1 MKCVAKILATLLISL
16 SASAPHAQQ
25 ISGNELLETCV
36 SDNQVL
42 AGFCLGY
49 IIGYSEG
56 APWGANVTLYNL
68 DPGKSVKERNEQ
80 IGLFTG
86 SCVPESAS
94 NEQLRDV
101 VLKHIIDHP
110 ETRHESARVLVWQAY
125 IGAFPCD

>member
-1 MKCVAKILATLLISL
+1 MSFPKAIAALSLLL
-16 SASAPHAQQ
+16 PASELHAQQ
-25 ISGNELLETCV
+25 ISGNELLETCT
-36 SDNQVL
+36 SEDQVL

-68 DPGKSVKERNEQ
+68 DPGGSVSERNKQ

-86 SCVPESAS
+86 SCVPAEAS

-101 VLKHIIDHP
+101 VLKHIIEHP

-125 IGAFPCD
+125 IKAFPCD

>member
-1 MKCVAKILATLLISL
+1 MRFAKAIAALSLLL
-16 SASAPHAQQ
+16 PASELHAQQ
-25 ISGNELLETCV
+25 ISGNELLETCT
-36 SDNQVL
+36 SEDQVL

-68 DPGKSVKERNEQ
+68 DPGGSVSERNKQ

-86 SCVPESAS
+86 SCVPAEAS

-101 VLKHIIDHP
+101 VIKHIIEHP

-125 IGAFPCD
+125 IKAFPCD

>member
-1 MKCVAKILATLLISL
+1 MTFAKTLAALSLLL
-16 SASAPHAQQ
+16 PATGLQAQQ
-25 ISGNELLETCV
+25 ISGNELLETCT

-68 DPGKSVKERNEQ
+68 DPAGSVSERNKQ

-86 SCVPESAS
+86 SCVPEEAS

-110 ETRHESARVLVWQAY
+110 EARHESARVLVWQAY
-125 IGAFPCD
+125 IKAFPCD

>member
-1 MKCVAKILATLLISL
+1 MSFPKAIAALSLLL
-16 SASAPHAQQ
+16 PASELHAQQ
-25 ISGNELLETCV
+25 ISGNELLETCT
-36 SDNQVL
+36 SENQVF

-56 APWGANVTLYNL
+56 APWGVNVTLYNL
-68 DPGKSVKERNEQ
+68 DPNKSVSERNEQ

-125 IGAFPCD
+125 IGAFPCG

>member
-1 MKCVAKILATLLISL
+1 MRFAKTLAALSLLL
-16 SASAPHAQQ
+16 PATDLHAQQ
-25 ISGNELLETCV
+25 ISGNELLETCT

-56 APWGANVTLYNL
+56 APWGANVTLDNL
-68 DPGKSVKERNEQ
+68 DPDKSVKERNEQ

-86 SCVPESAS
+86 SCVPGEAS

-101 VLKHIIDHP
+101 VLKHIIEHP